1 MLITF
6 EGIEGSGK
14 STQARFLNQYLQKHH
29 MDCVLT
35 REPGGT
41 MIGQKIRQILLDPE
55 HITMGPMTEL
65 LLYMA
70 DRAQHLQEIILPEIA
85 SGKIILCDRF
95 YDATTVYQGVARQVD
110 MNIIDQLHTIVLAG
124 LKPDITLLFD
134 LPVEEGLKRAW
145 KRISKN
151 QAEQNENRFEKE
163 SIAFHEQVRK
173 GYLALAKRF
182 PDRFVIINAEQSEI
196 EIFEDMLHIDQ
207 ISRYM
212 TSPKNCVSRFRQYM
226 A

>member
-14 STQARFLNQYLQKHH
+14 STQAKLLFQWLQDKKI
-29 MDCVLT
+29 DSCLT

-41 MIGQKIRQILLDPE
+41 VIGQKIRRILLDPD
-55 HITMGPMTEL
+55 HTSICPMTEL

-70 DRAQHLQEIILPEIA
+70 DRAQHLHELIFPEMT

-95 YDATTVYQGVARQVD
+95 YDATTVYQGVARQVN
-110 MNIIDQLHTIVLAG
+110 METIEQLHHIVLSG

-145 KRISKN
+145 KRISAN
-151 QAEQNENRFEKE
+151 HAEQNENRFEKE
-163 SIAFHEQVRK
+163 SIAFHERVRE
-173 GYLALAKRF
+173 GYLSLAQINAKRF
-182 PDRFVIINAEQSEI
+182 VVINANQPESNIFKDILNIEQI
-196 EIFEDMLHIDQ
+196 GQLQ
-207 ISRYM
+207 
-212 TSPKNCVSRFRQYM
+212 P
-226 A
+226 